1 MHTDSNEL
9 GLWCLLAWSVFSW
22 LFSFAYRLVVGEAQG
37 GQALVLEGKLL
48 KVLDDLGQFG
58 EDEIQSPLLED
69 QVGVVGDCESCE
81 LW

>member
-1 MHTDSNEL
+1 
-9 GLWCLLAWSVFSW
+9 
-22 LFSFAYRLVVGEAQG
+22 VGEAQG
-37 GQALVLEGKLL
+37 GQVLVLEGKLL

-69 QVGVVGDCESCE
+69 QVGVVGDYESCE